1 MLRVASWLDFDSDL
15 YRCGFRPFFLLAS
28 AYAALIFGLGE
39 RYGSIGKAE
48 IWLTHE
54 MVMGVGLCG
63 LSGFLLTAF
72 PAWTGTSRIESNKL
86 GLLVV
91 SWILAR
97 ILVWSLPIIGEWPL
111 VMANLLFFVLLL
123 KYLAPSILEKKH
135 RKHRIFYYQLC
146 LLALVVCTGY
156 YFWLLNDL
164 AIALTLMNTG
174 LGVLIVLLLTVL
186 SRMSM
191 VIVNHAIDRYEVPDV
206 RHVAKP
212 TRRNFAIAII
222 LSYLCVNLLMEGGSI
237 AGWLALASA
246 AAVLNILNDWH
257 LPKVWRDVYFQV
269 GYSLYIFIAVG
280 FTVIGLDAI
289 GLYRVGLYET
299 SLNDILVEPE
309 HYVAINQA
317 LSGVMSV
324 ALLLIML
331 VVGQKHTG
339 YKLSYSPIIKFMMIL
354 VLLPQFANL
363 VDLLG
368 LGLSLG
374 KSGNVALMM
383 SFVVYFITFQHPL
396 MSSRIDGKDG

>member
-1 MLRVASWLDFDSDL
+1 MLRLASWLNFDSDL
-15 YRCGFRPFFLLAS
+15 YRCGFRPFFLLTS
-28 AYAALIFGLGE
+28 AYAALIFGFGE
-39 RYGSIGKAE
+39 RGGSIGKAE

-72 PAWTGTSRIESNKL
+72 PAWTGTSRIESKTL

-97 ILVWSLPIIGEWPL
+97 ILAWLLPIIGEWPL
-111 VMANLLFFVLLL
+111 VMANLLFLVLLL
-123 KYLAPSILEKKH
+123 KYLAASILEKKH

-156 YFWLLNDL
+156 YFWLTNEL

-174 LGVLIVLLLTVL
+174 LGVIIVLLLTVL
-186 SRMSM
+186 SRMSI
-191 VIVNHAIDRYEVPDV
+191 VIVNHAIRRYEVPDV

-222 LSYLCVNLLMEGGSI
+222 LSYLCINLLMEGGSI

-269 GYSLYIFIAVG
+269 GYSLYIFIAAG
-280 FTVIGLDAI
+280 FTVIGLY
-289 GLYRVGLYET
+289 GVGLYET
-299 SLNDILVEPE
+299 SLNDTLVEPE
-309 HYVAINQA
+309 HYVAINQV

-339 YKLSYSPIIKFMMIL
+339 YKLGYSPVIKFMMIL

-363 VDLLG
+363 VDLFG
-368 LGLSLG
+368 LDLTFG
-374 KSGNVALMM
+374 KSGDIAIMM
-383 SFVVYFITFQHPL
+383 GFVVYFIAFQHPL